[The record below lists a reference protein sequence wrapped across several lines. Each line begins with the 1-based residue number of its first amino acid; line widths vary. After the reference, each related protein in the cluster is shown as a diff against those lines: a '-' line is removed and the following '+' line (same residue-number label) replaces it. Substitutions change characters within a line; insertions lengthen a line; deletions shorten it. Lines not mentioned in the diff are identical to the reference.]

1 MIING
6 KEMNFAEGI
15 SIKDLIEKLNLNP
28 NTIVVELNLEIISKD
43 EYVSRKLSKKDKIE
57 IISFVGGG

>member
-6 KEMNFAEGI
+6 KEMDFSEGI
-15 SIKDLIEKLNLNP
+15 TIKNLIEQLNLNP
-28 NTIVVELNLEIISKD
+28 DTIVVELNLEIVSKD
-43 EYVSRKLSKKDKIE
+43 EYTSRKLSKKDRIE